1 MSKIK
6 LQGNASGT
14 GILTIESPNTDTD
27 RTLTLPDGAGEIL
40 TNATGLTSSSSLN
53 AANLTGTLPAIDG
66 SSLTG
71 ISAVWNVVSSG
82 TASAATYLEI
92 AIPSTYETYAL
103 KLVNLVPSV
112 DAALFAQVSTDNGST
127 YLSGA
132 SDHSF
137 GNSDGTVASLSY
149 NQAYLQPSASTF
161 ANTSLDGFI
170 YISGTQNTSAPV
182 NFMPRIYYPL
192 SSWTTAYGN
201 IEIVRGSRANTTSV
215 VNKIRVG
222 YDSSATFN
230 GSYVLYGI
238 SES

>member
-1 MSKIK
+1 MSKVKIE
-6 LQGNASGT
+6 GNASGT
-14 GILTIESPNTDTD
+14 GTLTIAAPNTNTD
-27 RTLTLPDGAGEIL
+27 RSLTLPDAAGEIL
-40 TNATGLTSSSSLN
+40 TDASSLP

-71 ISAVWNVVSSG
+71 ISAGWNVVSSG
-82 TASAATYLEI
+82 TASAATYFEI

-112 DAALFAQVSTDNGST
+112 DAKLFAQVSTDNGST

-132 SDHSF
+132 SDYSLT
-137 GNSDGTVASLSY
+137 NSNDTVADLTLEY
-149 NQAYLQPSASTF
+149 QQASASTF
-161 ANTSLDGFI
+161 SNTSLDGFV

-182 NFMPRIYYPL
+182 NFMPSLYFAYGP
-192 SSWTTAYGN
+192 WTPAYGN
-201 IEIVRGSRANTTSV
+201 VEVVRGSRANTTSV

-222 YDSSATFN
+222 YNNSATFN
-230 GSYVLYGI
+230 GSYVLYGL

>member
-132 SDHSF
+132 SDYSF
-137 GNSDGTVASLSY
+137 TNTNETVADLTLKY
-149 NQAYLQPSASTF
+149 QQASASTF
-161 ANTSLDGFI
+161 SNTSLDGFV

-182 NFMPRIYYPL
+182 NFMPYLYYPYIP
-192 SSWTTAYGN
+192 WAPAYGN
-201 IEIVRGSRANTTSV
+201 IDVVRSSRANTTSV